1 MAEYTRTRSGGHPP
15 VPQYNLTREEA
26 RRRASLVDVSSYE
39 NTLILTGEGETFRV
53 RSRIRFTAVP
63 ESTTFIDAIT
73 SSVER
78 IRLNGLDLEPAEVV
92 APSRI
97 TLPGLAVENEL
108 VIDAHF
114 HYMNTGEGLHRF
126 VDPIDGETYLYSQFE
141 VPDARRVF
149 PVFEQ
154 PDIKAP
160 FSFTVV
166 APEAWTVVSNSPT
179 PIPGD
184 PGETFTDLGEEPVEG
199 TAVWQFAPTTPI
211 SSYITAI
218 IAGPYRSVHSELT
231 SSDGSPVPLGL
242 YCRESLFEHLDADNL
257 FAITR
262 AGFEFY
268 EREFGVAYPFEKYD
282 QLFVPEFNAGA
293 MENAGAVTI
302 LENYVFRSRP
312 TQALVE
318 RRAVTVLH
326 ELAHM
331 WFGDLVTM
339 RWWNDLWLNESFAEF
354 MSTLATAEATEFTEA
369 WTTFA
374 TIEKSWAYRQ
384 DQLPSTHPIVASI
397 EDLADVE
404 VNFDGIT
411 YAKGASVLKQLVT
424 WVGRKEFFAGLTS
437 YFDKHAW
444 SNTELSD
451 LLDEL
456 EATSGRDL
464 STWSKLWLEE
474 SGVNLIEADLETRPS
489 TDTGSDA
496 EVVST
501 LRVTQKPWTIDGQP
515 VPSLR
520 PHRLAI
526 GFYSDNGTG
535 RLVRTH
541 SFPIDI
547 DSAETTV
554 AEAVGL
560 TKPDVVIVNDED
572 LTYAKVRFDE
582 SSMRT
587 AAERIADFD
596 DSLTQLLVLGT
607 LWDAVRDGERPV
619 RDYIDTVLSGLG
631 EITHS
636 SGLLTQMRQLE
647 TAVGRYL
654 PPSERAEA
662 HGQVADRLSEL
673 LDSVP
678 GGTDQT
684 FQFVHGFVKHAT
696 TDAQLTRVRSWLDG
710 DADTIYGISLDTDLR
725 WDIVIG
731 LAGHDAIDD
740 TVIATMAKDDPS
752 ATGARQAA
760 TARSSRPTSAA
771 KSRAFSRMIDDVDLP
786 NSELGALALG
796 FSAGLQTDT
805 GDIVAAEAPLRDFA
819 TEYFQR
825 VSGWWE
831 TRTLEMAQTMTLRL
845 FPPVSDQTVA
855 AARDWLAAH
864 PAAPKG
870 LLRLMRENLADAE
883 RALNV
888 QGVSR
893 RSKATL
899 TFGR

>member
-1 MAEYTRTRSGGHPP
+1 MAKYTRTRSGGHLK

-26 RRRASLVDVSSYE
+26 RRRSSLVDVSSYE
-39 NTLILTGEGETFRV
+39 NTLILTGKGESFRV
-53 RSRIRFTAVP
+53 RSRIRFTATP

-73 SSVER
+73 ASVER
-78 IRLNGLDLEPAEVV
+78 IRLNGLDLEAAEVV

-97 TLPGLAVENEL
+97 TLPGLAAENEL
-108 VIDAHF
+108 IIDAHF
-114 HYMNTGEGLHRF
+114 SYMNTGEGLHRF
-126 VDPIDGETYLYSQFE
+126 IDPIDDEVYLYSQFE

-154 PDIKAP
+154 PDLKAP

-166 APEAWTVVSNSPT
+166 APSRWTVVSNSPT
-179 PIPGD
+179 PTPGD
-184 PGETFTDLGEEPVEG
+184 PGEVFIELDEAPVDD

-218 IAGPYRSVHSELT
+218 VAGPYRSVHSELT

-242 YCRESLFEHLDADNL
+242 YCRDSLFEHLDAQNL
-257 FAITR
+257 FGITR

-268 EREFGVAYPFEKYD
+268 EREFGVSYPFEKYD

-312 TQALVE
+312 TEALVE
-318 RRAVTVLH
+318 RRTVTVLH

-339 RWWNDLWLNESFAEF
+339 KWWNDLWLNESFAEF
-354 MSTLATAEATEFTEA
+354 MSTLATAEATEYSDA

-411 YAKGASVLKQLVT
+411 YAKGASVLKQLVA
-424 WVGRKEFFAGLTS
+424 WVGREEFFSGLKR

-444 SNTELSD
+444 SNTELPD

-464 STWSKLWLEE
+464 ATWSKLWLEE
-474 SGVNLIEADLETRPS
+474 SGVNLIEAELDTET
-489 TDTGSDA
+489 DKDA
-496 EVVST
+496 EVVT
-501 LRVTQKPWTIDGQP
+501 ELRVTQKPWVIEGQP

-520 PHRLAI
+520 PHRLSI
-526 GFYSDNGTG
+526 GFYSDNGQG

-541 SFPIDI
+541 SFPLDI
-547 DSAETTV
+547 DSESTAV
-554 AEAVGL
+554 DEARGL
-560 TKPDVVIVNDED
+560 PKPEVVIVNDED
-572 LTYAKVRFDE
+572 LSYAKVRFDHE
-582 SSMRT
+582 SMDV
-587 AAERIADFD
+587 AATRLGDFD

-607 LWDAVRDGERPV
+607 LWDTVRDGQRPAQ
-619 RDYIDTVLSGLG
+619 DYIATVLDNVAAV
-631 EITHS
+631 THS

-647 TAVGRYL
+647 TAVGAFL
-654 PPSERAEA
+654 PPAERAEA
-662 HGQVADRLSEL
+662 HTAVADRFAEL
-673 LDSVP
+673 LDTVP
-678 GGTDQT
+678 GGTDQA
-684 FQFVHGFVKHAT
+684 FQFVRGFIKHAT
-696 TDAQLTRVRSWLDG
+696 SQAQIAQLKSWLD
-710 DADTIYGISLDTDLR
+710 AAEDTIHGITIDTDLS
-725 WDIVIG
+725 WEIIIA
-731 LAGHDAIDD
+731 LAAHDAIDD
-740 TVIATMAKDDPS
+740 SAITDMATTDPS
-752 ATGARQAA
+752 AAGARQAA
-760 TARSSRPTSAA
+760 TARSARPTSAA
-771 KSRAFSRMIDDVDLP
+771 KSKAYNRILDDVELP

-796 FSAGLQTDT
+796 FAAGLQTET
-805 GDIVAAEAPLRDFA
+805 GEILASQAPLQDFS

-845 FPPVSDQTVA
+845 FPPVSAHTVKA
-855 AARDWLAAH
+855 TREWLNDH

-870 LLRLMRENLADAE
+870 LLRLMRENLADAQ
-883 RALNV
+883 RALRA
-888 QGVSR
+888 QEVSSS
-893 RSKATL
+893 SKGAL
-899 TFGR
+899 TFAR

>member
-1 MAEYTRTRSGGHPP
+1 M
-15 VPQYNLTREEA
+15 PQHNLTREEA
-26 RRRASLVDVSSYE
+26 RRRSSLVDVSSYE
-39 NTLILTGEGETFRV
+39 NTLILTGEGESFRV
-53 RSRIRFTAVP
+53 RSRIRFTAAP

-73 SSVER
+73 ASVER
-78 IRLNGLDLEPAEVV
+78 IRLNGLDLEAAEVV
-92 APSRI
+92 SESRI
-97 TLPGLAVENEL
+97 ALPGLAAENEL

-114 HYMNTGEGLHRF
+114 FYMNTGEGLHRF
-126 VDPIDGETYLYSQFE
+126 VDPIDDEVYLYSQFE

-154 PDIKAP
+154 PDLKAP

-166 APEAWTVVSNSPT
+166 APDRWTVVSNSPT
-179 PIPGD
+179 PSPSGPAEVFAELD
-184 PGETFTDLGEEPVEG
+184 EAPVDD

-218 IAGPYRSVHSELT
+218 IAGPYRSVHSQLT
-231 SSDGSPVPLGL
+231 SSDGSLVPLGL
-242 YCRESLFEHLDADNL
+242 YCRDSLFEHLDADNL

-268 EREFGVAYPFEKYD
+268 EREFQVSYPFEKYD

-312 TQALVE
+312 TEALVE

-339 RWWNDLWLNESFAEF
+339 KWWNDLWLNESFAEF
-354 MSTLATAEATEFTEA
+354 MSTLATAEATKYSQA

-411 YAKGASVLKQLVT
+411 YAKGASVLKQLVA
-424 WVGRKEFFAGLTS
+424 WVGRAEFFSGLKH

-451 LLDEL
+451 LLGEL

-464 STWSKLWLEE
+464 GTWSRLWLEE
-474 SGVNLIEADLETRPS
+474 SGVNLIETEL
-489 TDTGSDA
+489 DTEPDGTADA
-496 EVVST
+496 EVVSE
-501 LRVTQKPWTIDGQP
+501 LRVTQNPWIIDGQP

-526 GFYSDNGTG
+526 GFYSDDGQG
-535 RLVRTH
+535 RLVRTD
-541 SFPIDI
+541 SFSLDI
-547 DSAETTV
+547 DSESATV
-554 AEAVGL
+554 DEARGAV
-560 TKPDVVIVNDED
+560 KPDVIIVNDSD
-572 LTYAKVRFDE
+572 LTYAKVRFDRE
-582 SSMRT
+582 SMDV
-587 AAERIADFD
+587 AAARLADFD
-596 DSLTQLLVLGT
+596 DSLAQLIVLGT
-607 LWDAVRDGERPV
+607 LWDTVRDGQRPAQ
-619 RDYIDTVLSGLG
+619 DYIATVLDNCAS
-631 EITHS
+631 ITHS

-647 TAVGRYL
+647 TAVGSYL
-654 PPSERAEA
+654 PP
-662 HGQVADRLSEL
+662 ADRTEARTTLAARFLEL
-673 LDSVP
+673 LESVP
-678 GGTDQT
+678 GGTDQA
-684 FQFVHGFVKHAT
+684 FQFVRGFIKHASSEQ
-696 TDAQLTRVRSWLDG
+696 QLDQLRTWLEKAGTSIFD
-710 DADTIYGISLDTDLR
+710 ISIDTDLT
-725 WDIVIG
+725 WEIIIA

-740 TVIATMAKDDPS
+740 SIITEMSRTDPS
-752 ATGARQAA
+752 ATGTRQAA
-760 TARSSRPTSAA
+760 TARASRPTSAA
-771 KSRAFSRMIDDVDLP
+771 KSKALTRILDDADLP

-796 FSAGLQTDT
+796 FASGLQTQT
-805 GDIVAAEAPLRDFA
+805 GEVIASEAPLQDFS

-845 FPPVSDQTVA
+845 FPPVNEHTVQ
-855 AARDWLAAH
+855 AARQWLNDH

-870 LLRLMRENLADAE
+870 LIRLIEENLAEAK
-883 RALNV
+883 RALTA
-888 QGVSR
+888 QEVSST
-893 RSKATL
+893 SKGAL

>member
-1 MAEYTRTRSGGHPP
+1 M
-15 VPQYNLTREEA
+15 PQYNLTREEA
-26 RRRASLVDVSSYE
+26 RRRSSLIDVSSYE
-39 NTLILTGEGETFRV
+39 NTLILTGEGESFRV
-53 RSRIRFTAVP
+53 RSRVRFTAAP
-63 ESTTFIDAIT
+63 QSTTFIDAIT
-73 SSVER
+73 ATVER
-78 IRLNGLDLEPAEVV
+78 IRLNGLDLEIAEVV
-92 APSRI
+92 SPSRI
-97 TLPGLAVENEL
+97 TLPGLAAENEL
-108 VIDAHF
+108 IIDAHF
-114 HYMNTGEGLHRF
+114 SYMNTGEGLHRF
-126 VDPIDGETYLYSQFE
+126 VDPIDEEIYLYSQFE

-154 PDIKAP
+154 PDLKAP

-166 APEAWTVVSNSPT
+166 APSRWTVVSNSPT
-179 PIPGD
+179 PTPSD
-184 PGETFTDLGEEPVEG
+184 PSEVFTELDEAPVND

-218 IAGPYRSVHSELT
+218 VAGPYRSVHSELI

-242 YCRESLFEHLDADNL
+242 YCRDSLFEHLDAENL
-257 FAITR
+257 FGITR

-312 TQALVE
+312 TEALVE

-354 MSTLATAEATEFTEA
+354 MSTLATAEATKYSEA

-411 YAKGASVLKQLVT
+411 YAKGASVLKQLVA
-424 WVGRKEFFAGLTS
+424 WVGREEFFAGLTR

-451 LLDEL
+451 LLVEL

-464 STWSKLWLEE
+464 GTWSKLWLEE
-474 SGVNLIEADLETRPS
+474 SGVNLIETELDTETDDES
-489 TDTGSDA
+489 GA
-496 EVVST
+496 EVVAA
-501 LRVTQKPWTIDGQP
+501 LRVTQKPWVIEGQP

-526 GFYSDNGTG
+526 GFYSDNGQG

-541 SFPIDI
+541 TFPLDI
-547 DSAETTV
+547 DSESTTV
-554 AEAVGL
+554 DEARGVP
-560 TKPDVVIVNDED
+560 KPDVVIVNDGD
-572 LTYAKVRFDE
+572 LTYAKVRFDRE
-582 SSMRT
+582 SMDV
-587 AAERIADFD
+587 AARRLRDFD
-596 DSLTQLLVLGT
+596 DSLTQLIVLGT
-607 LWDAVRDGERPV
+607 LWDTVRDGQRRV
-619 RDYIDTVLSGLG
+619 QDYIATVLDNCAA
-631 EITHS
+631 ITHS

-647 TAVGRYL
+647 TAVGTYL
-654 PPSERAEA
+654 APAERADA
-662 HGQVADRLSEL
+662 HSAVADRFSEL
-673 LDSVP
+673 LGSVP
-678 GGTDQT
+678 GGTDQA
-684 FQFVHGFVKHAT
+684 FQFVRGFIRHAT
-696 TDAQLTRVRSWLDG
+696 DEAQINELKSWLESEES
-710 DADTIYGISLDTDLR
+710 TIFGISIDTDLK
-725 WDIVIG
+725 WEIIIA
-731 LAGHDAIDD
+731 LAAHDAIDD
-740 TVIATMAKDDPS
+740 SAITAMADSDPS

-771 KSRAFSRMIDDVDLP
+771 KTKAFSRILDDAELP
-786 NSELGALALG
+786 NSELGALAVG
-796 FSAGLQTDT
+796 FSSGLQTDS
-805 GDIVAAEAPLRDFA
+805 GDLIASEAPLQDFS

-845 FPPVSDQTVA
+845 CPPVSPHMVEATRA
-855 AARDWLAAH
+855 WLSEH

-870 LLRLMRENLADAE
+870 LVRLMSENLADAK
-883 RALNV
+883 RALAV
-888 QGVSR
+888 QELSSS
-893 RSKATL
+893 SKGAL

>member
-1 MAEYTRTRSGGHPP
+1 MAKYTRTRSGGHLK

-26 RRRASLVDVSSYE
+26 RRRSSLVDVSSYE
-39 NTLILTGEGETFRV
+39 NTLILTGEGDRFRV
-53 RSRIRFTAVP
+53 RSRIRFTATP

-73 SSVER
+73 ASVER
-78 IRLNGLDLEPAEVV
+78 IRLNGLDLETSEVV
-92 APSRI
+92 SASRI
-97 TLPGLAVENEL
+97 TLPGLADENEL

-114 HYMNTGEGLHRF
+114 AYMNTGEGLHRF
-126 VDPIDGETYLYSQFE
+126 VDPIDDEVYLYSQFE

-154 PDIKAP
+154 PDLKAS

-166 APEAWTVVSNSPT
+166 APARWTVVSNSPT
-179 PIPGD
+179 PTPGD
-184 PGETFTDLGEEPVEG
+184 PSEVFTELDEVPVED

-218 IAGPYRSVHSELT
+218 VAGPYRSVHSELI

-242 YCRESLFEHLDADNL
+242 YCRESLFDHLDAENL
-257 FAITR
+257 FTITR

-268 EREFGVAYPFEKYD
+268 ERAFGVSYPFEKYD

-312 TQALVE
+312 TEALVE
-318 RRAVTVLH
+318 RRTVTVLH

-339 RWWNDLWLNESFAEF
+339 KWWNDLWLNESFAEF
-354 MSTLATAEATEFTEA
+354 MSTLATAEATEYTEA

-397 EDLADVE
+397 DDLADVE

-411 YAKGASVLKQLVT
+411 YAKGASVLKQLVA
-424 WVGRKEFFAGLTS
+424 WVGREEFFSGLKR

-444 SNTELSD
+444 SNTELPD
-451 LLDEL
+451 LLGEL

-464 STWSKLWLEE
+464 ATWSKLWLEE
-474 SGVNLIEADLETRPS
+474 SGINLIEAEV
-489 TDTGSDA
+489 DTESDNGA
-496 EVVST
+496 EVVAK
-501 LRVTQKPWTIDGQP
+501 LRVTQKPWIIEGQP
-515 VPSLR
+515 APSLR

-526 GFYSDNGTG
+526 GFYSDDGNG

-547 DSAETTV
+547 DSDSTTV
-554 AEAVGL
+554 DEARGL
-560 TKPDVVIVNDED
+560 PKPDVIIVNDED
-572 LTYAKVRFDE
+572 LTYAKVRFDRE
-582 SSMRT
+582 SMDV
-587 AAERIADFD
+587 AAERLGDFD
-596 DSLTQLLVLGT
+596 DSLTQLLILGT
-607 LWDAVRDGERPV
+607 LWDTVRDGQRPAQ
-619 RDYIDTVLSGLG
+619 DYITTVLDNCAAV
-631 EITHS
+631 THS
-636 SGLLTQMRQLE
+636 SGLLSQMRQLE
-647 TAVGRYL
+647 TAVGAYL
-654 PPSERAEA
+654 APESRAEA
-662 HGQVADRLSEL
+662 HTSIAGRFAQL
-673 LDSVP
+673 LDAVP
-678 GGTDQT
+678 GGTDQA
-684 FQFVHGFVKHAT
+684 FQFVRGFIKHASSQ
-696 TDAQLTRVRSWLDG
+696 AQISQLQSWLDATG
-710 DADTIYGISLDTDLR
+710 DTVHGITIDTDLT
-725 WDIVIG
+725 WEIIVA
-731 LAGHDAIDD
+731 LAAHDAIDD
-740 TVIATMAKDDPS
+740 SAITAMTKTDPS

-760 TARSSRPTSAA
+760 TARSARPTSAA
-771 KSRAFSRMIDDVDLP
+771 KSKAFIRILDEADLP
-786 NSELGALALG
+786 NSELAALALG
-796 FSAGLQTDT
+796 FASGLQTET
-805 GDIVAAEAPLRDFA
+805 GEILVSEEPLRDFS

-845 FPPVSDQTVA
+845 FPPVNEHTVKA
-855 AARDWLAAH
+855 TREWLDDH

-870 LLRLMRENLADAE
+870 LVRLMRENLADAQ
-883 RALNV
+883 RALSA
-888 QGVSR
+888 QEVSSS
-893 RSKATL
+893 SKGAL

>member
-1 MAEYTRTRSGGHPP
+1 MARYTRTRSGGHHK

-26 RRRASLVDVSSYE
+26 RRRSSLVDVSSYE
-39 NTLILTGEGETFRV
+39 NTLILTGVGESFRV
-53 RSRIRFTAVP
+53 RSRIRFTAAP
-63 ESTTFIDAIT
+63 ETTTFIDAIT
-73 SSVER
+73 ASVER
-78 IRLNGLDLEPAEVV
+78 IRLNGLDLETSEVV
-92 APSRI
+92 SPSRI
-97 TLPGLAVENEL
+97 TLPGLAAENEL
-108 VIDAHF
+108 IIDAHF
-114 HYMNTGEGLHRF
+114 SYMNTGEGLHRF
-126 VDPIDGETYLYSQFE
+126 IDPIDDEVYLYSQFE

-154 PDIKAP
+154 PDLKAP

-166 APEAWTVVSNSPT
+166 APSRWTVVSNSPT
-179 PIPGD
+179 PSPGD
-184 PGETFTDLGEEPVEG
+184 PSEVFTELDETPVAD

-218 IAGPYRSVHSELT
+218 VAGPYRSVHSELT

-242 YCRESLFEHLDADNL
+242 YCRDSLFEHLDAENL
-257 FAITR
+257 FGITR

-268 EREFGVAYPFEKYD
+268 EREFGVSYPFEKYD

-312 TQALVE
+312 TEALVE
-318 RRAVTVLH
+318 RRTVTVLH

-339 RWWNDLWLNESFAEF
+339 KWWNDLWLNESFAEF
-354 MSTLATAEATEFTEA
+354 MSTLATAEATEYTDA

-411 YAKGASVLKQLVT
+411 YAKGASVLKQLVA
-424 WVGRKEFFAGLTS
+424 WVGREEFFAGLRR
-437 YFDKHAW
+437 YFDQHAW
-444 SNTELSD
+444 SNTELPD

-464 STWSKLWLEE
+464 ASWSKLWLEE
-474 SGVNLIEADLETRPS
+474 SGVNLIEAELDTET
-489 TDTGSDA
+489 DNGA
-496 EVVST
+496 EVVSE
-501 LRVTQKPWTIDGQP
+501 LRVTQKPWFIEGQP

-526 GFYSDNGTG
+526 GFYSDNDQG

-541 SFPIDI
+541 SFPLDI
-547 DSAETTV
+547 D
-554 AEAVGL
+554 AEATTLDEARGL
-560 TKPDVVIVNDED
+560 PKPDVIIVNDED
-572 LTYAKVRFDE
+572 LTYAKVRFDRE
-582 SSMRT
+582 SMDV
-587 AAERIADFD
+587 AAARLGDFD
-596 DSLTQLLVLGT
+596 DSLTQLLILGT
-607 LWDAVRDGERPV
+607 LWDTVRDGQRPAQ
-619 RDYIDTVLSGLG
+619 DYIATVLDNCAA
-631 EITHS
+631 ITHS

-647 TAVGRYL
+647 TAVGSYL
-654 PPSERAEA
+654 PPQARTEA
-662 HGQVADRLSEL
+662 HTAVAKRFAEL
-673 LDSVP
+673 LESVP
-678 GGTDQT
+678 GGTDQA
-684 FQFVHGFVKHAT
+684 FQFLRGFIKHAT
-696 TDAQLTRVRSWLDG
+696 TQEQIAQLQSWLDATG
-710 DADTIYGISLDTDLR
+710 DLVHGITIDTDLT
-725 WDIVIG
+725 WEIIIA
-731 LAGHDAIDD
+731 LAAHDAIDD
-740 TVIATMAKDDPS
+740 SVITAMTKTDPS

-760 TARSSRPTSAA
+760 TARSARPTSAA
-771 KSRAFSRMIDDVDLP
+771 KSEAFTRILDEAELP
-786 NSELGALALG
+786 NSELAALALG
-796 FSAGLQTDT
+796 FASGLQTES
-805 GDIVAAEAPLRDFA
+805 GEILASQAPLRDFS

-845 FPPVSDQTVA
+845 YPPVNEHTVKA
-855 AARDWLAAH
+855 TKGWLADH

-870 LLRLMRENLADAE
+870 LVRLMRENLADAQRGLSAQE
-883 RALNV
+883 
-888 QGVSR
+888 VSSG
-893 RSKATL
+893 SKAAL